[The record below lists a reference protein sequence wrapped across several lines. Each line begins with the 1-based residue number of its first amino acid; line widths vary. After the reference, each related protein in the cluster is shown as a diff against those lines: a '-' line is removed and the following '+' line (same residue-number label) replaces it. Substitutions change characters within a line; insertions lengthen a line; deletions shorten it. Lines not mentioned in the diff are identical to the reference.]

1 MVTSFWSKIYA
12 VTRWTNCESL
22 GEHPMWMFYIC
33 LTQWRSQVTGIGRAP
48 AVCQPMVL
56 WPGTCPARPGLRYAT
71 DLVTVAYNYDD
82 TIS

>member
-1 MVTSFWSKIYA
+1 MVTSFRSNFYA

-22 GEHPMWMFYIC
+22 GEYPMWMFYIC
-33 LTQWRSQVTGIGRAP
+33 LVQWRSQVTGIGGAP

-56 WPGTCPARPGLRYAT
+56 WPGTCQARPGLCYAT
-71 DLVTVAYNYDD
+71 GLVAYNYDD